1 MTANVV
7 VMMRHT
13 TRQQLQSRS
22 IRILFYRLDPLSGQ
36 LPNGTR
42 ENITP
47 ASVGDFIGSN
57 QPRLAEVTPEDLKK
71 AAETLPQ

>member
-1 MTANVV
+1 
-7 VMMRHT
+7 
-13 TRQQLQSRS
+13 
-22 IRILFYRLDPLSGQ
+22 LDPLSGR

-47 ASVGDFIGSN
+47 ARVGDFIGSN
-57 QPRLAEVTPEDLKK
+57 QPRLTEVTPEDLKK